1 MFPFLIEISNMSDQ
15 NIVMGFFF
23 YVKLVFLK
31 LVSNIDHNEK
41 LELML
46 MFEL

>member
-15 NIVMGFFF
+15 NIVMGFFLR
-23 YVKLVFLK
+23 KTSFLK